1 MVFGLADSVFSSLL
15 GSEGGTVFNG
25 LSKEGNVVNGLGQL
39 LFGISKK
46 TLGVDNGFL
55 TLDLRGGVG
64 VSLSS
69 RRGDFSLTD
78 NEILVVLL
86 ISSGLFSL
94 FLSNK
99 VIDKSN
105 NIIDD
110 TFRSE
115 VNL

>member
-1 MVFGLADSVFSSLL
+1 MFGLANSVVSSLL
-15 GSEGGTVFNG
+15 GSEGGTVFDG
-25 LSKEGNVVNGLGQL
+25 LGKEGNVVNGLGQL
-39 LFGISKK
+39 LLGISKK
-46 TLGVDNGFL
+46 SLGVDNGLF
-55 TLDLRGGVG
+55 TLNLRGSVG

-69 RRGDFSLTD
+69 RRGDFSLAD
-78 NEILVVLL
+78 DEILVVLL
-86 ISSGLFSL
+86 ISSSLFGL

-105 NIIDD
+105 NIIDN